1 MSTGEQKAFCW
12 GQVPAP
18 APCINLADVMSEE
31 LAVQLHKEEE
41 RGLAGLPA
49 TPASQV
55 CRLREQ
61 LDLCGNWFVFWVLSV
76 FECNN
81 YLTWMR

>member
-12 GQVPAP
+12 GQVSAP

-55 CRLREQ
+55 WLREQ
-61 LDLCGNWFVFWVLSV
+61 LAPCGIG
-76 FECNN
+76 
-81 YLTWMR
+81 

>member
-12 GQVPAP
+12 GQVSAP

-55 CRLREQ
+55 YRLREQ
-61 LDLCGNWFVFWVLSV
+61 LALCRIFVFWV
-76 FECNN
+76 
-81 YLTWMR
+81 YPT

>member
-12 GQVPAP
+12 GQVSAP

-55 CRLREQ
+55 RRLREH
-61 LDLCGNWFVFWVLSV
+61 LVLCRIFVFWV
-76 FECNN
+76 
-81 YLTWMR
+81 YPT